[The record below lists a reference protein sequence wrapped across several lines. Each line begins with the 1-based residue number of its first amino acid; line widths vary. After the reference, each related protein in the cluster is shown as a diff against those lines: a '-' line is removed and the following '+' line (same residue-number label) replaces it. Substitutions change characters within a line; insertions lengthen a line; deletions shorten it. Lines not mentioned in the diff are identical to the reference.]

1 MALAVNRKRGGLF
14 ITALAINRDKGG
26 LFIIAL
32 AVNIEEEDSS
42 SWF

>member
-14 ITALAINRDKGG
+14 IMALAINRDKGG